1 MKKTLLMMRLKA
13 RNMKFINKALLILGF
28 FAIASV
34 QAQDSLKTAAAPKK
48 FQKMKIDGVIA
59 TVGSYIVLDSDI
71 DKAYLEISSQG
82 QSTADI
88 TRCQIL
94 GRLMEDKLYA
104 HQAIQDSIVV
114 TDAQVREK
122 YDNQVSYMLEQ
133 LGSMDKVVAYFKKG
147 SEEDFRADLQEI
159 IRNNSLT
166 EQMQERIIDGVEIT
180 PEEVRAFFN
189 KIPKDQLPTFGAE
202 MEVAQI
208 VIEPKI
214 SEEER
219 QKVINQLKGFKKEI
233 QEGASF
239 FSKAVLYTQD
249 PGSKSTGG
257 FYKMNRRTPFIK
269 EFKDVAFS
277 LDEGEISEP
286 FETTFGYHIIMVE
299 KIRGQERELR
309 HILITPKVT
318 TEALQ
323 QAREQALTIKKT
335 IEEGTISFEDA
346 ARQMSDE
353 KETRTNGGILIN
365 PRTQDTRFELTK
377 MDPKLYSQIASLKDR
392 QVSNPIMDEDESGR
406 KKYKLL
412 TVINRYNEHVADYS
426 QDYIK
431 IKNLALKEKQIEA
444 VAKWSEEK
452 IKETYVKINGEY
464 NDCEFTNN
472 WLKKK

>member
-13 RNMKFINKALLILGF
+13 RNMKFINNALLLLAFLG
-28 FAIASV
+28 ASV
-34 QAQDSLKTAAAPKK
+34 AQAQDTLKASTPPQK
-48 FQKMKIDGVIA
+48 FQKIKIDGVIA
-59 TVGSYIVLDSDI
+59 TIGDYIVLESDI

-82 QSTADI
+82 QSIADI
-88 TRCQIL
+88 SRCQIL

-104 HQAIQDSIVV
+104 HQAIQDSIIV

-122 YDNQVSYMLEQ
+122 FDSQVGYMVDQ
-133 LGSMDKVVAYFKKG
+133 LGSMDKVVAYFKKE
-147 SEEDFRADLQEI
+147 SEEDFRADLSEI
-159 IRNNSLT
+159 IRTNALT

-180 PEEVRAFFN
+180 PEEVRTFFN
-189 KIPKDQLPTFGAE
+189 KIPKEDLPTFGAE

-208 VIEPKI
+208 VIEPKV
-214 SEEER
+214 SEEEK
-219 QKVINQLKGFKKEI
+219 QKVINQLKQFKKEI

-257 FYKMNRRTPFIK
+257 FYKMNRRTPFVK

-286 FETTFGYHIIMVE
+286 FETSFGYHIIMVE

-323 QAREQALTIKKT
+323 AAREQAITIKKT
-335 IEEGTISFEDA
+335 IDEGTISFEDA

-377 MDPKLYSQIASLKDR
+377 MDPKLYSQIANLKDR
-392 QVSNPIMDEDESGR
+392 EVSNPVMDEDETGR

-412 TVINRYNEHVADYS
+412 TVINRYNEHIADYS

-431 IKNLALKEKQIEA
+431 IKNLALKEKQIQT
-444 VAKWSEEK
+444 VAKWSDEK
-452 IKETYVKINGEY
+452 IKETYIKLNGQY
-464 NDCEFTNN
+464 RSCEFTNN
-472 WLKKK
+472 WSKKN

>member
-1 MKKTLLMMRLKA
+1 MRLKA
-13 RNMKFINKALLILGF
+13 KNMKFINKALLLLTFLGF
-28 FAIASV
+28 AKVS
-34 QAQDSLKTAAAPKK
+34 AQDTVVSATPVKK

-59 TVGSYIVLDSDI
+59 TVGDYIVLDSDI

-82 QSTADI
+82 QSVADI
-88 TRCQIL
+88 SRCQIL
-94 GRLMEDKLYA
+94 GRLMEDRLYA
-104 HQAIQDSIVV
+104 HQAIQDSIIV

-122 YDNQVSYMLEQ
+122 LDTQLNYMMEQ
-133 LGSMDKVVAYFKKG
+133 LGSMDKVVSYFKKAN
-147 SEEDFRADLQEI
+147 EEDFRADLSEI
-159 IRNNSLT
+159 IKMNALT
-166 EQMQERIIDGVEIT
+166 EQMQERIVDDVEIT
-180 PEEVRAFFN
+180 PEEVRTFFK
-189 KIPKDQLPTFGAE
+189 KIPKDDLPTFGAE
-202 MEVAQI
+202 MEVSQI

-257 FYKMNRRTPFIK
+257 FYKMNRRTPFVK

-277 LDEGEISEP
+277 LDEGEISDP
-286 FETTFGYHIIMVE
+286 FETSFGYHIIMVE
-299 KIRGQERELR
+299 KIKGQERELR
-309 HILITPKVT
+309 HILISPKVT

-323 QAREQALTIKKT
+323 KAREQAILIKKT
-335 IEEGTISFEDA
+335 IDEGTISFEDA

-353 KETRTNGGILIN
+353 KETRANGGVLIN

-377 MDPKLYSQIASLKDR
+377 MDPKLYSQITNLKNR
-392 QVSNPIMDEDESGR
+392 EVSNPVMDEDETGR

-412 TVINRYNEHVADYS
+412 TVINRYDEHVADYS
-426 QDYIK
+426 QDYLK
-431 IKNLALKEKQIEA
+431 IKNLALKEKQIQA
-444 VAKWSEEK
+444 VSKWSEEK

-464 NDCEFTNN
+464 RNCEFTNN
-472 WLKKK
+472 WLKK

>member
-13 RNMKFINKALLILGF
+13 RNMKFINNALLLLAFLG
-28 FAIASV
+28 ASV
-34 QAQDSLKTAAAPKK
+34 AQAQDSLKASTPPQK
-48 FQKMKIDGVIA
+48 FQKIKIDGVIA
-59 TVGSYIVLDSDI
+59 TIGDYIVLESDI

-82 QSTADI
+82 QSIADI
-88 TRCQIL
+88 SRCQIL

-104 HQAIQDSIVV
+104 HQAIQDSIIV

-122 YDNQVSYMLEQ
+122 FDSQVGYMVDQ
-133 LGSMDKVVAYFKKG
+133 LGSMDKVVAYFKKE
-147 SEEDFRADLQEI
+147 SEEDFRADLSEI
-159 IRNNSLT
+159 IRTNALT

-180 PEEVRAFFN
+180 PEEVRTFFN
-189 KIPKDQLPTFGAE
+189 KIPKEDLPTFGAE

-208 VIEPKI
+208 VIEPKV
-214 SEEER
+214 SEEEK
-219 QKVINQLKGFKKEI
+219 QKVINQLKQFKKEI

-257 FYKMNRRTPFIK
+257 FYKMNRRTPFVK

-286 FETTFGYHIIMVE
+286 FETSFGYHIIMVE

-323 QAREQALTIKKT
+323 AAREQAITIKKT
-335 IEEGTISFEDA
+335 IDEGTISFEDA

-377 MDPKLYSQIASLKDR
+377 MDPKLYSQIANLKDR
-392 QVSNPIMDEDESGR
+392 EVSNPVMDEDETGR

-412 TVINRYNEHVADYS
+412 TVINRYNEHIADYS

-431 IKNLALKEKQIEA
+431 IKNLALKEKQIQT
-444 VAKWSEEK
+444 VAKWSDEK
-452 IKETYVKINGEY
+452 IKETYIKLNGQY
-464 NDCEFTNN
+464 SSCEFTNN
-472 WLKKK
+472 WSKKN

>member
-13 RNMKFINKALLILGF
+13 KNMKFINKALLLLTFLGF
-28 FAIASV
+28 AKVS
-34 QAQDSLKTAAAPKK
+34 AQDTVVSATPVKK

-59 TVGSYIVLDSDI
+59 TVGDYIVLDSDI

-82 QSTADI
+82 QSVADI
-88 TRCQIL
+88 SRCQIL
-94 GRLMEDKLYA
+94 GRLMEDRLYA
-104 HQAIQDSIVV
+104 HQAIQDSIIV

-122 YDNQVSYMLEQ
+122 LDTQLNYMMEQ
-133 LGSMDKVVAYFKKG
+133 LGSMDKVVSYFKKAN
-147 SEEDFRADLQEI
+147 EEDFRADLSEI
-159 IRNNSLT
+159 IKMNALT
-166 EQMQERIIDGVEIT
+166 EQMQERIVDDVEIT
-180 PEEVRAFFN
+180 PEEVRTFFK
-189 KIPKDQLPTFGAE
+189 KIPKDDLPTFGAE
-202 MEVAQI
+202 MEVSQI

-257 FYKMNRRTPFIK
+257 FYKMNRRTPFVK

-277 LDEGEISEP
+277 LDEGEISDP
-286 FETTFGYHIIMVE
+286 FETSFGYHIIMVE
-299 KIRGQERELR
+299 KIKGQERELR
-309 HILITPKVT
+309 HILISPKVT

-323 QAREQALTIKKT
+323 KAREQAILIKKT
-335 IEEGTISFEDA
+335 IDEGTISFEDA

-353 KETRTNGGILIN
+353 KETRANGGVLIN

-377 MDPKLYSQIASLKDR
+377 MDPKLYSQITNLKNR
-392 QVSNPIMDEDESGR
+392 EVSNPVMDEDETGR

-412 TVINRYNEHVADYS
+412 TVINRYDEHVADYS
-426 QDYIK
+426 QDYLK
-431 IKNLALKEKQIEA
+431 IKNLALKEKQIQA
-444 VAKWSEEK
+444 VSKWSEEK

-464 NDCEFTNN
+464 RNCEFTNN
-472 WLKKK
+472 WLKK

>member
-1 MKKTLLMMRLKA
+1 MMRLKA
-13 RNMKFINKALLILGF
+13 RNMKFINNALLALVF
-28 FAIASV
+28 LSTAAV
-34 QAQDSLKTAAAPKK
+34 KAQDSTATKSPPKK
-48 FQKMKIDGVIA
+48 FQKIKIDGVIA
-59 TVGSYIVLDSDI
+59 TVGDYIVLESDI

-82 QSTADI
+82 QSTDDI
-88 TRCQIL
+88 SRCQIL

-104 HQAIQDSIVV
+104 HQAIQDSIIV

-122 YDNQVSYMLEQ
+122 FDSQVSYMVEQ

-147 SEEDFRADLQEI
+147 SEEDFRADLSEI
-159 IRNNSLT
+159 IRTNALT

-180 PEEVRAFFN
+180 PEEVRNFFN
-189 KIPKDQLPTFGAE
+189 RIPKEELPTFGAE

-208 VIEPKI
+208 VIEPKV

-233 QEGASF
+233 EEGASF

-257 FYKMNRRTPFIK
+257 FYKMNRRTPFVK

-286 FETTFGYHIIMVE
+286 FETSFGYHIIMIE

-323 QAREQALTIKKT
+323 NAREQALTIKKT
-335 IEEGTISFEDA
+335 IDEGTISFENA

-353 KETRTNGGILIN
+353 KETRANGGILIN

-377 MDPKLYSQIASLKDR
+377 MDPKLYSKIASLKNR
-392 QVSNPIMDEDESGR
+392 EVSNPVMDEDESGR
-406 KKYKLL
+406 RKYKLF
-412 TVINRYNEHVADYS
+412 TVINRYDEHVADYS
-426 QDYIK
+426 KDYIK

-444 VAKWSEEK
+444 IAKWSEEK
-452 IKETYVKINGEY
+452 IKETYIKLNGDY
-464 NDCEFTNN
+464 SNCEFTNN

>member
-1 MKKTLLMMRLKA
+1 
-13 RNMKFINKALLILGF
+13 MKFINKALLLLTFLGF
-28 FAIASV
+28 AKVS
-34 QAQDSLKTAAAPKK
+34 AQDTVLSATPVKK

-59 TVGSYIVLDSDI
+59 TVGDYIVLDSDI

-82 QSTADI
+82 QSVADI
-88 TRCQIL
+88 SRCQIL
-94 GRLMEDKLYA
+94 GRLMEDRLYA
-104 HQAIQDSIVV
+104 HQAIQDSIIV

-122 YDNQVSYMLEQ
+122 LDTQLNYMMEQ
-133 LGSMDKVVAYFKKG
+133 LGSMDKVVSYFKKAN
-147 SEEDFRADLQEI
+147 EEDFRADLSEI
-159 IRNNSLT
+159 IKMNALT
-166 EQMQERIIDGVEIT
+166 EQMQERIVDDVEIT
-180 PEEVRAFFN
+180 PEEVRTFFK
-189 KIPKDQLPTFGAE
+189 KIPKDDLPTFGAE
-202 MEVAQI
+202 MEVSQI

-257 FYKMNRRTPFIK
+257 FYKMNRRTPFVK

-277 LDEGEISEP
+277 LDEGEISDP
-286 FETTFGYHIIMVE
+286 FETSFGYHIIMVE
-299 KIRGQERELR
+299 KIKGQERELR
-309 HILITPKVT
+309 HILISPKVT

-323 QAREQALTIKKT
+323 KAREQAILIKKT
-335 IEEGTISFEDA
+335 IDEGTISFEDA

-353 KETRTNGGILIN
+353 KETRANGGVLIN

-377 MDPKLYSQIASLKDR
+377 MDPKLYSQITNLKNR
-392 QVSNPIMDEDESGR
+392 EVSNPVMDEDETGR

-412 TVINRYNEHVADYS
+412 TVINRYDEHVADYS
-426 QDYIK
+426 QDYLK
-431 IKNLALKEKQIEA
+431 IKNLALKEKQIQA
-444 VAKWSEEK
+444 VSKWSEEK

-464 NDCEFTNN
+464 RNCEFTNN
-472 WLKKK
+472 WLKK

>member
-13 RNMKFINKALLILGF
+13 RNMKFINNALLLLAFLG
-28 FAIASV
+28 ASV
-34 QAQDSLKTAAAPKK
+34 AQAQDTLKASTPPQK
-48 FQKMKIDGVIA
+48 FQKIKIDGVIA
-59 TVGSYIVLDSDI
+59 TIGDYIVLESDI

-82 QSTADI
+82 QSIADI
-88 TRCQIL
+88 SRCQIL

-104 HQAIQDSIVV
+104 HQAIQDSIIV

-122 YDNQVSYMLEQ
+122 FDSQVGYMVDQ
-133 LGSMDKVVAYFKKG
+133 LGSMDKVVAYFKKE
-147 SEEDFRADLQEI
+147 SEEDFRADLSEI
-159 IRNNSLT
+159 IRTNALT

-180 PEEVRAFFN
+180 PEEVRTFFN
-189 KIPKDQLPTFGAE
+189 KIPKEDLPTFGAE

-208 VIEPKI
+208 VIEPKV
-214 SEEER
+214 SEEEK
-219 QKVINQLKGFKKEI
+219 QKVINQLKQFKKEI

-257 FYKMNRRTPFIK
+257 FYKMNRRTPFVK

-286 FETTFGYHIIMVE
+286 FETSFGYHIIMVE

-323 QAREQALTIKKT
+323 AAREQAITIKKT
-335 IEEGTISFEDA
+335 IDEGTISFEDA

-377 MDPKLYSQIASLKDR
+377 MDPKLYSQIANLKDR
-392 QVSNPIMDEDESGR
+392 EVSNPVMDEDETGR

-412 TVINRYNEHVADYS
+412 TVINRYNEHIADYS

-431 IKNLALKEKQIEA
+431 IKNLALKEKQIQT
-444 VAKWSEEK
+444 VAKWSDEK
-452 IKETYVKINGEY
+452 IKETYIKLNGQY
-464 NDCEFTNN
+464 SSCEFTNN
-472 WLKKK
+472 WSKKN

>member
-1 MKKTLLMMRLKA
+1 MMRLKA
-13 RNMKFINKALLILGF
+13 RNMKFINNALLLLAFLGT
-28 FAIASV
+28 SV
-34 QAQDSLKTAAAPKK
+34 AQAQDTLKASTPPQK
-48 FQKMKIDGVIA
+48 FQKVKIDGVIA
-59 TVGSYIVLDSDI
+59 TIGDYIVLESDI

-82 QSTADI
+82 QSIADI
-88 TRCQIL
+88 SRCQIL

-104 HQAIQDSIVV
+104 HQAIQDSIIV

-122 YDNQVSYMLEQ
+122 FDSQVGYMVDQ
-133 LGSMDKVVAYFKKG
+133 LGSMEKVVAYFKKE
-147 SEEDFRADLQEI
+147 SEEDFRADLSEI
-159 IRNNSLT
+159 IRTNALT

-180 PEEVRAFFN
+180 PEEVRTFFN
-189 KIPKDQLPTFGAE
+189 KIPKEELPTFGAE

-208 VIEPKI
+208 VIEPKV
-214 SEEER
+214 SEEEK
-219 QKVINQLKGFKKEI
+219 QKVINQLKQFKKEI

-257 FYKMNRRTPFIK
+257 FYKMNRRTPFVK

-286 FETTFGYHIIMVE
+286 FETSFGYHIIMVE

-323 QAREQALTIKKT
+323 AAREQAITIKKT
-335 IEEGTISFEDA
+335 IDEGTITFEDA

-353 KETRTNGGILIN
+353 KETRANGGILIN

-377 MDPKLYSQIASLKDR
+377 MDPKLYSQIANLKDR
-392 QVSNPIMDEDESGR
+392 EVSNPVMDEDETGR

-412 TVINRYNEHVADYS
+412 TVINRYNEHIADYS

-431 IKNLALKEKQIEA
+431 IKNLALKEKQIQT
-444 VAKWSEEK
+444 VAKWSDEK
-452 IKETYVKINGEY
+452 IKETYIKLNGQY
-464 NDCEFTNN
+464 SGCEFTNN
-472 WLKKK
+472 WSKNK

>member
-1 MKKTLLMMRLKA
+1 MMRLKA
-13 RNMKFINKALLILGF
+13 RNMKFINNALLALVF
-28 FAIASV
+28 LSTVAV
-34 QAQDSLKTAAAPKK
+34 KAQDSTATKSPPKK
-48 FQKMKIDGVIA
+48 FQKIKIDGVIA
-59 TVGSYIVLDSDI
+59 TVGDYIVLESDI

-82 QSTADI
+82 QSTDDI
-88 TRCQIL
+88 SRCQIL

-104 HQAIQDSIVV
+104 HQAIQDSIIV

-122 YDNQVSYMLEQ
+122 FDSQVSYMVEQ

-147 SEEDFRADLQEI
+147 SEEDFRADLSEI
-159 IRNNSLT
+159 IRTNALT

-180 PEEVRAFFN
+180 PEEVRNFFN
-189 KIPKDQLPTFGAE
+189 RIPKEELPTFGAE

-208 VIEPKI
+208 VIEPKV

-233 QEGASF
+233 EEGASF

-257 FYKMNRRTPFIK
+257 FYKMNRRTPFVK

-286 FETTFGYHIIMVE
+286 FETSFGYHIIMIE

-323 QAREQALTIKKT
+323 NAREQALTIKKT
-335 IEEGTISFEDA
+335 IDEGTISFENA

-353 KETRTNGGILIN
+353 KETRANGGILIN

-377 MDPKLYSQIASLKDR
+377 MDPKLYSKIASLKNR
-392 QVSNPIMDEDESGR
+392 EVSNPVMDEDESGR
-406 KKYKLL
+406 RKYKLF
-412 TVINRYNEHVADYS
+412 TVINRYDEHVADYS
-426 QDYIK
+426 KDYIK

-444 VAKWSEEK
+444 IAKWSEEK
-452 IKETYVKINGEY
+452 IKETYIKLNGDY
-464 NDCEFTNN
+464 SNCEFTNN

>member
-1 MKKTLLMMRLKA
+1 MRLKA
-13 RNMKFINKALLILGF
+13 KNMKFINKALLLLTFLGF
-28 FAIASV
+28 AKVS
-34 QAQDSLKTAAAPKK
+34 AQDTVVSAAPVKK

-59 TVGSYIVLDSDI
+59 TVGDYIVLDSDI

-82 QSTADI
+82 QSVADI
-88 TRCQIL
+88 SRCQIL
-94 GRLMEDKLYA
+94 GRLMEDRLYA
-104 HQAIQDSIVV
+104 HQAIQDSIIV

-122 YDNQVSYMLEQ
+122 LDTQLNYMMEQ
-133 LGSMDKVVAYFKKG
+133 LGSMDKVVSYFKKAN
-147 SEEDFRADLQEI
+147 EEDFRADLSEI
-159 IRNNSLT
+159 IKMNALT
-166 EQMQERIIDGVEIT
+166 EQMQERIVDDVEIT
-180 PEEVRAFFN
+180 PEEVRTFFK
-189 KIPKDQLPTFGAE
+189 KIPKDDLPTFGAE
-202 MEVAQI
+202 MEVSQI

-257 FYKMNRRTPFIK
+257 FYKMNRRTPFVK

-277 LDEGEISEP
+277 LDEGEISDP
-286 FETTFGYHIIMVE
+286 FETSFGYHIIMVE
-299 KIRGQERELR
+299 KIKGQERELR
-309 HILITPKVT
+309 HILISPKVT

-323 QAREQALTIKKT
+323 KAREQAILIKKT
-335 IEEGTISFEDA
+335 IDEGTISFEDA

-353 KETRTNGGILIN
+353 KETRANGGVLIN

-377 MDPKLYSQIASLKDR
+377 MDPKLYSQITNLKNR
-392 QVSNPIMDEDESGR
+392 EVSNPVMDEDETGR

-412 TVINRYNEHVADYS
+412 TVINRYDEHVADYS
-426 QDYIK
+426 QDYLK
-431 IKNLALKEKQIEA
+431 IKNLALKEKQIQA
-444 VAKWSEEK
+444 VSKWSEEK

-464 NDCEFTNN
+464 RNCEFTNN
-472 WLKKK
+472 WLKK